1 MSKAAIPIV
10 IGLGAGIV
18 ALVLLTRKAEAAPP
32 PPPPPAAEIPTAEDI
47 MGAQSTQE
55 LNAYYNLIGE
65 LYIIGK
71 ISPEDYMALYEIYR
85 ARFYEL
91 VGGAE

>member
-1 MSKAAIPIV
+1 MSKAAIPVV
-10 IGLGAGIV
+10 IGLLGVGG
-18 ALVLLTRKAEAAPP
+18 LVFLLTREAKAA

-47 MGAQSTQE
+47 MGAGSIAE

-71 ISPEDYMALYEIYR
+71 ISPEDYMALYDVYR

-91 VGGAE
+91 VGATE